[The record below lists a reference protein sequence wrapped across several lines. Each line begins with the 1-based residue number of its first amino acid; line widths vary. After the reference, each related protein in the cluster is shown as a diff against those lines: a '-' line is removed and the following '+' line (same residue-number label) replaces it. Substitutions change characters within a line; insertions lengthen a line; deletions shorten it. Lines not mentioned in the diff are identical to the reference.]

1 MKYIDTSAFVKY
13 YGNPEF
19 EKGMDKIA
27 DLIEKAKLGEE
38 ILITSIFMIGEIV
51 SVFDRWVRT
60 KMITEEEFSKILI
73 RLFLDVEKLNNSGGL
88 IIESINP
95 LSIVFSI
102 EHIIK
107 HHLPINDSLHLYT
120 ALTLKPQIDQFI
132 SSDGMQLS
140 AAEKEGFEIWNP
152 EDNEKNK

>member
-1 MKYIDTSAFVKY
+1 MKYIDTSSFVKY

-19 EKGMDKIA
+19 EKGIEKITE
-27 DLIEKAKLGEE
+27 LIEKAKQGKE
-38 ILITSIFMIGEIV
+38 ILVTSIFTIGEVV
-51 SVFDRWVRT
+51 SVFDRWIRI
-60 KMITEEEFSKILI
+60 KAITEEEFSKVLTK
-73 RLFLDVEKLNNSGGL
+73 FLLDIEELNSVGGL

-120 ALTLKPQIDQFI
+120 ALTLKLQIEQFI
-132 SSDGMQLS
+132 SSDEMQLN
-140 AAEKEGFEIWNP
+140 AAKNEGLTTWNP
-152 EDNEKNK
+152 EE